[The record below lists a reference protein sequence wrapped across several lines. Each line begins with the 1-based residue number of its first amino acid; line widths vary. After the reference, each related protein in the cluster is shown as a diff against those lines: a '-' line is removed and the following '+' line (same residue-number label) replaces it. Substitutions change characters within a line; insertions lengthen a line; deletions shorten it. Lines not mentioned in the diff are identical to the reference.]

1 MSTPF
6 ALALSLLLALQ
17 QPAAPAHRPNPNGLP
32 ELNRVRYAVL
42 GPAYSCRSK
51 EAFAR
56 GYEETALF
64 LSEYSRAQNSPDL
77 LFNGACGGENY
88 FDAALAGDD
97 MAVIAD
103 LGPGVPLTTLD
114 QPRAFNYKQVASAE
128 HESRFTATARIEK
141 GHTYVV
147 LLSKDDVRGLF
158 AFTVTR
164 FEPDAR
170 VELSY
175 IVLNYSIQQRVEA
188 AK

>member
-6 ALALSLLLALQ
+6 ALALSLLLAFQ
-17 QPAAPAHRPNPNGLP
+17 QPAGPAPRPNPNGLP

-42 GPAYSCRSK
+42 GPAYGCRSK
-51 EAFAR
+51 EAFER

-64 LSEYSRAQNSPDL
+64 LSEYSRARNSPEL
-77 LFNGACGGENY
+77 LFNGVCGGENY

-114 QPRAFNYKQVASAE
+114 QPRAFNYKRVVGAE
-128 HESRFTATARIEK
+128 NESRFTQTARVVK
-141 GHTYVV
+141 GNTYVV
-147 LLSKDDVRGLF
+147 MVSKDDVRGLF
-158 AFTVTR
+158 AFTVTK

-175 IVLNYSIQQRVEA
+175 VVLNYSIQQRVEA